1 MLTYK
6 LSPSILSIDFFK
18 LAEGIQSVEK
28 ANADMLH
35 LDVMDGVFVPNI
47 SFGPDIVNNIS
58 KNTDLPLDIHL
69 MITQP
74 ERYVE
79 RFVDAGA
86 SNITIQVEST
96 THLDRVVRQ
105 IKDLGCKASLT
116 LNPATPLSQ
125 IKYLLSEVDMVLIM
139 TINPGFGGQKLIPY
153 TLDKIKELRDMA
165 PDLNIQVD
173 GGVKLSN
180 INELMDAGANIFVVG
195 SGIFS
200 QPDIHASCKEFKS
213 ILDQRNF

>member
-47 SFGPDIVNNIS
+47 SFGPDIVHNIS
-58 KNTDLPLDIHL
+58 KNTDLPLDVHL

-79 RFVDAGA
+79 RFVQAGA

-96 THLDRVVRQ
+96 VHLDRVIRQ

-116 LNPATPLSQ
+116 LNPATPLSHIQ
-125 IKYLLSEVDMVLIM
+125 YLLPEVDMVLVM

-200 QPDIHASCKEFKS
+200 QPDIHTSCKEFKS
-213 ILDQRNF
+213 ILNQRNS